1 VIEDNML
8 QVVFYLTGIV
18 ALILCSGYLLKK
30 VNRSA
35 FQVSGPM
42 KVVTTLSLGIK
53 EKLVLVQLG
62 DHQQV
67 LLGVSPEHITKIESF
82 DEPVIYLET
91 EGLSNFKDKL
101 QEIMKNAP

>member
-1 VIEDNML
+1 MEDYMTE
-8 QVVFYLTGIV
+8 VVFYLTGIV

-42 KVVTTLSLGIK
+42 KVVTSLSLGIK
-53 EKLVLVQLG
+53 EKLVLVQIG
-62 DHQQV
+62 DSQQI
-67 LLGVSPEHITKIESF
+67 LLGVSPERVTKIESF
-82 DEPVIYLET
+82 DEPVIPLES
-91 EGLSNFKDKL
+91 EGLNNFREKL

>member
-1 VIEDNML
+1 MEDHVMEIVL
-8 QVVFYLTGIV
+8 YLAGIV

-42 KVVTTLSLGIK
+42 KVVTSLSLGIK
-53 EKLVLVQLG
+53 EKLVLVQIG
-62 DHQQV
+62 DQRQI
-67 LLGVSPEHITKIESF
+67 LIGVSPERITKIESF
-82 DEPVIYLET
+82 DEPVILLET
-91 EGLSNFKDKL
+91 EGLNNFREKL